1 MAIQRLTGVQDLA
14 PDDQVALYSMEFGG
28 DARVPLTILAAYLET
43 LLTIPQ
49 AFQTQYASP
58 NASGFTVTVA
68 PLEAGGNVYLLLT
81 PGGAYAAGTIALPSG
96 EDGQEVLCNCT
107 QAVTA
112 LTVSATVGS
121 VVGAPTT
128 LAANGFFRMR
138 FDGVGVKWYRV
149 G

>member
-1 MAIQRLTGVQDLA
+1 MAIQRLTAVQDLTG
-14 PDDQVALYSMEFGG
+14 DDQVALFSQDFGG
-28 DARVPLTILAAYLET
+28 DVRVPLTILAAFLET

-49 AFQTQYASP
+49 AFETQYAAPS
-58 NASGFTVTVA
+58 ATGFTVTVS
-68 PLEAGGNVYLLLT
+68 PTEDGGNVYLVLT
-81 PGGAYAAGTIALPSG
+81 PGGAYAAGTIALPDG
-96 EDGQEVLCNCT
+96 QDGQEVLCNCT

-112 LTVSATVGS
+112 LTVSASVGS

-138 FDGVGVKWYRV
+138 FDGVGAKWYRV